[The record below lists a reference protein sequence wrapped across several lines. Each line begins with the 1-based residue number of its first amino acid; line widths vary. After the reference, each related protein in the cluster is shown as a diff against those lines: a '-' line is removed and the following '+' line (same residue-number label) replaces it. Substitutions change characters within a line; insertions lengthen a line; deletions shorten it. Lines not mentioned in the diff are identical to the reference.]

1 MISVHQLLR
10 IKGTE
15 LWTIAPGATV
25 YEALELLAEKNIGA
39 LPVVEAGQLVGI
51 FSERD
56 YARKVI
62 LKGKSSRET
71 MVWELMTTRV
81 HHIKPTRGLQECMKL
96 MTDKR
101 IRHLPVMDNG
111 SLVGMITIGDVV
123 KHIIND
129 QKQTIQDLEAYMK
142 GGYMG

>member
-123 KHIIND
+123 NYRLKELEYEALRM
-129 QKQTIQDLEAYMK
+129 KQMIV
-142 GGYMG
+142 G